1 MHHRFLSRLMLSCAL
16 ALLWP
21 AAALAQSPT
30 GSPPP
35 LPMCIPMVN
44 GFPAGVPRWEWGDV
58 GEHLFWPCR
67 AKLGAPVEW
76 FGVSCLHGSCSH
88 RRMGDAITEIT
99 RASAKVATARRLWE
113 QNIQFGYGVAAEQ
126 TPRGALAREW
136 GAILARRKAIW
147 MGS

>member
-1 MHHRFLSRLMLSCAL
+1 MHHPFLCRLMLSFVL
-16 ALLWP
+16 AVLWP
-21 AAALAQSPT
+21 VGALAQLPAS
-30 GSPPP
+30 SQPP

-44 GFPAGVPRWEWGDV
+44 GYPAGVPRWEWGDV

-76 FGVSCLHGSCSH
+76 FGISCLHGSCSH
-88 RRMGDAITEIT
+88 RKMGEAMTEIT
-99 RASAKVATARRLWE
+99 RASAKVGAARRLWE
-113 QNIQFGYGVAAEQ
+113 ESITFDYSVATEQ

-136 GAILARRKAIW
+136 GAILARRKSIW